1 MLKIAA
7 PPFYFAE
14 VWPVCSNT
22 HGGPVHDAD
31 QQVLNSFG
39 EPIGRLFAAGELGGI
54 FGHLYISGGNL
65 AECFVGGWTA
75 GRNAAKLSAWE
86 AMPRRPVMGERRN
99 SDRDPQR

>member
-1 MLKIAA
+1 VKITT

-14 VWPVCSNT
+14 VWPICSNT

-31 QQVLNSFG
+31 QRVINSFG
-39 EPIGRLFAAGELGGI
+39 APVPRLFAAGELGGV

-75 GRNAAKLSAWE
+75 GRNAARSAPWD
-86 AMPRRPVMGERRN
+86 A
-99 SDRDPQR
+99 